1 MAPTSVLGAILFLS
15 VLLPGFAWLWT
26 SERRGPM
33 TIRPPTV
40 AIAELAVVGT
50 LAAALVFALVALG
63 GTRVG
68 WLFDVSAWLR
78 APDATVYF
86 ANHFWQ
92 ALASFGVQ
100 IVGGTAVAAGAATMA
115 RKRGNTVFDPGTTVL
130 HQVMETDR
138 VSSEREK
145 EVDARQSAPAVVA
158 LTMTDGTVV
167 QGYLRCFPAD
177 RTESFLAVESPIF
190 MSRQDGAGGRVK
202 QPADAVVVNLHEVLH
217 IAVQYGTAAPDAP
230 QPPS

>member
-1 MAPTSVLGAILFLS
+1 MA
-15 VLLPGFAWLWT
+15 
-26 SERRGPM
+26 
-33 TIRPPTV
+33 IRPPTV

-50 LAAALVFALVALG
+50 LAAALVFALVAFG
-63 GTRVG
+63 GTQVG

-78 APDATVYF
+78 VPDPAAYF

-92 ALASFGVQ
+92 ALGSFGVQ
-100 IVGGTAVAAGAATMA
+100 IVGGTALAAGVAALA
-115 RKRGNTVFDPGTTVL
+115 RKRGNTIFDPGTTVL
-130 HQVMETDR
+130 HQVMEADR

-158 LTMTDGTVV
+158 LTTTDGTVI

-190 MSRQDGAGGRVK
+190 MSRQDGIGGRVK
-202 QPADAVVVNLHEVLH
+202 QPADALVVNLHEVVH
-217 IAVQYGTAAPDAP
+217 VAVQYGEVTADAP
-230 QPPS
+230 QIPS